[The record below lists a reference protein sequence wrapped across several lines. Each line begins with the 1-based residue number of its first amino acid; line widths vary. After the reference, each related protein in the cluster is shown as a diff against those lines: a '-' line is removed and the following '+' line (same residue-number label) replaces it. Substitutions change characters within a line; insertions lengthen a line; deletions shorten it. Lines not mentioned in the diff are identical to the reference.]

1 MGGMRKRI
9 GRSKFKTYQ
18 SDLKSR
24 SAECLISAWVAEGQN
39 SLELTWVQHQQKGL
53 EIDISSNV
61 VWGTAEWELESEALV
76 GPALEHMSDVVDVAG
91 VLVGAVGH
99 RNWRC
104 WMWLWSVWSL

>member
-1 MGGMRKRI
+1 MCKRI
-9 GRSKFKTYQ
+9 GWSKFKTYQ

-24 SAECLISAWVAEGQN
+24 SAECLILAWVTEGQN

-53 EIDISSNV
+53 EIDIGSNI
-61 VWGTAEWELESEALV
+61 VWGAAEWELESEALV
-76 GPALEHMSDVVDVAG
+76 GPALECASDAVDVAG

-104 WMWLWSVWSL
+104 QMWLWSVWSL